1 MIPRRLKHAVE
12 VLLETPLVGRSIAG
26 AGESRLLVLM
36 LHRFIDRS
44 GDPDSIT
51 SSLRHLLEGLHA
63 ARIPVVD
70 LDDGIETVRE
80 CRVFGASG
88 RLAVSITVD
97 DGYADFGEI
106 GWPVLKAYDC
116 PTSLFVVPG
125 IIDGRDW
132 FWWDKL
138 EWLSQHNGF
147 QRLAST
153 PLRGSG
159 GQTWRLSSQLPEAKS
174 LLKQI
179 PASEMPDVLD
189 QITQLCEADLPS
201 LPPPSFRT
209 HTWAELLRLS
219 REGVRIGAHSMT
231 HPILSQCDPFRA
243 KAELHDSVRR
253 IASEFENPLLG
264 FCFPNGKVGDFG
276 DRELQLLGEIGV
288 PWAVT
293 TDARLLRQQDLT
305 ERHDTIPTIPR
316 VAFGPRLG
324 YLLWLARP
332 TG

>member
-1 MIPRRLKHAVE
+1 MIPKRLKGMVE
-12 VLLETPLVGRSIAG
+12 VLLETPLVARSIAG

-51 SSLRHLLEGLHA
+51 SPLRHLLEGLHA
-63 ARIPVVD
+63 ARIPIVD
-70 LDDGIETVRE
+70 LDDGIEAVRDG
-80 CRVFGASG
+80 RVFAASR

-97 DGYADFGEI
+97 DGYEDFGEI

-125 IIDGRDW
+125 IIDRRDW

-138 EWLSQHNGF
+138 EWLSQQRGF

-153 PLRGSG
+153 PLLRSG
-159 GQTWRLSSQLPEAKS
+159 GQTWRLSNQLPEVRS

-179 PASEMPDVLD
+179 PASEVTDVLD
-189 QITQLCEADLPS
+189 QIAQLSEVDLPS
-201 LPPPSFRT
+201 LPPRSYRT

-219 REGVRIGAHSMT
+219 KEGVRIGAHSMT
-231 HPILSQCDPFRA
+231 HPILSRCDPFRA

-253 IASEFENPLLG
+253 IASEFEHPVLG

-276 DRELQLLGEIGV
+276 DRELRLLGEIGV

-293 TDARLLRQQDLT
+293 TEARLLCQQDLA
-305 ERHDTIPTIPR
+305 ERHATIPTIPR

-324 YLLWLARP
+324 YFLWLARP
-332 TG
+332 TE